1 MAIAAAHSSVADGM
15 GMGQLETTFHFKVA
29 GEAHL
34 RIPVRINDRV
44 ARAAGLIVQAAGT
57 MAAFASYILGVGT
70 VRHQSRVR
78 GAGEVF
84 VHFPVALGAGF
95 RSYKFRAGNIRGH
108 EHGAV
113 DRNARDQHPG

>member
-1 MAIAAAHSSVADGM
+1 MAIAAAHFSIANGM
-15 GMGQLETTFHFKVA
+15 GMGQLEPAFHFKVA

-34 RIPVRINDRV
+34 GISVRIDDRV
-44 ARAAGLIVQAAGT
+44 TRTAGLIVQAAGT
-57 MAAFASYILGVGT
+57 MAAFASDVLGVGT
-70 VRHQSRVR
+70 VRHQPRVR

-108 EHGAV
+108 KHGAV

>member
-1 MAIAAAHSSVADGM
+1 MAIAAAHSSIADGM
-15 GMGQLETTFHFKVA
+15 GMRQLKPSFHFEVA

-34 RIPVRINDRV
+34 GIPIGIDDRV

-70 VRHQSRVR
+70 VRHHAGMR

-84 VHFPVALGAGF
+84 VHFRVALGAGF
-95 RSYKFRAGNIRGH
+95 RSHKFRPGNIRWH
-108 EHGAV
+108 KHGAV
-113 DRNARDQHPG
+113 DRDAGNQHPG